1 VCVRLLVL
9 VGVVAWASLAASAAR
24 ADGPP
29 APVATEEA
37 IPVEPPPATVAYLE
51 YGIAFT
57 AQFATQG
64 VFCTDPQIDCVL
76 GAGGGIAV
84 RAGYRAASPWY
95 LGGTYEFS
103 KQDSTKLFRLSI
115 LQQLRGEARYY
126 IDTGREAQ
134 PFLSAGA
141 GLAGYGDEWG
151 VSTWGPAGFFGTGL
165 EVQLDRRILAG
176 FILSY
181 RPIYLQE
188 FQITSGDEQRGPGV
202 AHIIALELSLE
213 VRDPL

>member
-1 VCVRLLVL
+1 MRLLVL
-9 VGVVAWASLAASAAR
+9 GGAIAAALLAASAAR
-24 ADGPP
+24 AEGP
-29 APVATEEA
+29 AAAAGAVEEP
-37 IPVEPPPATVAYLE
+37 IPVEPPPATVPYLE

-64 VFCTDPQIDCVL
+64 VFCKDPQIDCVL
-76 GAGGGIAV
+76 GSGGGIAV
-84 RAGYRAASPWY
+84 RAGYRGASPWY
-95 LGGTYEFS
+95 FGGTYEFS

-115 LQQLRGEARYY
+115 LQQLRAEARYY

-141 GLAGYGDEWG
+141 GVAGYGDQWG
-151 VSTWGPAGFFGTGL
+151 VSTWGPAGVLGTGL

-188 FQITSGDEQRGPGV
+188 FQASSGDEQRGPGL
-202 AHIIALELSLE
+202 AHVFALELSLE